1 MKAGELTSFLSGVSF
16 TAPIHP
22 KHLPVA
28 LSCQSYPCWILTL
41 YALTLPFPPK
51 SSIRTSPA
59 SVLGKMD
66 RKTGVLW
73 TSLGLVQEM
82 YDTNVLPGILKAVT
96 LVGAAV
102 QLSNRPAPLPS
113 LLVPRLRDVSLLQRS

>member
-1 MKAGELTSFLSGVSF
+1 
-16 TAPIHP
+16 
-22 KHLPVA
+22 
-28 LSCQSYPCWILTL
+28 
-41 YALTLPFPPK
+41 
-51 SSIRTSPA
+51 
-59 SVLGKMD
+59 MD

-73 TSLGLVQEM
+73 ASLGLVQEM

-113 LLVPRLRDVSLLQRS
+113 LLVPRLRDVSLLPRS